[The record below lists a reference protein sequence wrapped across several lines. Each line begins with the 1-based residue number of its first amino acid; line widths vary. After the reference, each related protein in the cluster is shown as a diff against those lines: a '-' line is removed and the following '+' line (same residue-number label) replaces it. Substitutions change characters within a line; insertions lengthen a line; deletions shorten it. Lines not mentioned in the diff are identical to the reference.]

1 MSACFLMRVPV
12 EIKPSE
18 FHLRWHNLLILK
30 FFMKMLILQGLY
42 NQIHQLVQAQSNIC
56 DIVQDHFHRKILLDY
71 LSPNSCLEQAGP
83 P

>member
-1 MSACFLMRVPV
+1 
-12 EIKPSE
+12 
-18 FHLRWHNLLILK
+18 
-30 FFMKMLILQGLY
+30 MLILQGLY

-83 P
+83 H